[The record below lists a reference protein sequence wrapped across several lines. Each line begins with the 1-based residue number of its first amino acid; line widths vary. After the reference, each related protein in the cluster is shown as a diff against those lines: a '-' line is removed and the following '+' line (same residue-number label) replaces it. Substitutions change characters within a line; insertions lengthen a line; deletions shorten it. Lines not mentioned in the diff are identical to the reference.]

1 MRKVFVNGSF
11 DILHTGHLNLLDYA
25 KSLGDY
31 LMVALDSDERIKEM
45 KGKDRPFNNLLNRI
59 SLMSFLK
66 PVDEVNFFNSDD
78 ELREIIKRYKPD
90 IMIIGSDYKNKNVIG
105 SEFAKK
111 LEFYERKN
119 GESTTKTIQNYID
132 RR

>member
-45 KGKDRPFNNLLNRI
+45 KTQIYQL
-59 SLMSFLK
+59 
-66 PVDEVNFFNSDD
+66 
-78 ELREIIKRYKPD
+78 
-90 IMIIGSDYKNKNVIG
+90 
-105 SEFAKK
+105 
-111 LEFYERKN
+111 
-119 GESTTKTIQNYID
+119 
-132 RR
+132 